1 MQLALVLLIF
11 QLNLTIYTS
20 KNLEKNFITGKAH
33 GDLIR
38 YLPGLSKPLYQPQ
51 LKGMTERKAF
61 ADDTYKDLKVAEFS
75 IQLSNNEYMNFH
87 SLHLVFPMK
96 IKKKSN
102 VATNTD
108 DDEITVN
115 NFFAHW
121 IKEIDIKRLGD
132 DVPILLTT
140 NAVPIYKYFDAMLKY
155 MPKNALAVIQNDLLY
170 LRKKVKLPTG
180 KDRREARTTDANA
193 SQRTDENLT
202 ERIEKFHDQLENTY
216 WYRIPLKYICDIGL
230 VNTPIKFNTKW
241 RLTFE
246 TDMQALF
253 ESKGNQAADALPTS
267 VDAKIILESTPY
279 LLYYQFQLKDTFRTY
294 LESAMVSEQVLRTGI
309 KLTPYQKSYEMV
321 AGSQSK
327 TDTFTNVFKQFAFL
341 EFSLLFDRSDQY
353 LSIYDSY
360 NAEVAGTNIKS
371 SNIKKRIVFHYTI
384 LLLRL

>member
-1 MQLALVLLIF
+1 
-11 QLNLTIYTS
+11 
-20 KNLEKNFITGKAH
+20 
-33 GDLIR
+33 
-38 YLPGLSKPLYQPQ
+38 
-51 LKGMTERKAF
+51 MTERKAF

-102 VATNTD
+102 VATNID

-202 ERIEKFHDQLENTY
+202 ERIQKFHDQLENTY

-279 LLYYQFQLKDTFRTY
+279 LLYYQFQLEDTFKTY
-294 LESAMVSEQVLRTGI
+294 LELAMVSEQVLRTGI

-321 AGSQSK
+321 AGLTIK
-327 TDTFTNVFKQFAFL
+327 N
-341 EFSLLFDRSDQY
+341 
-353 LSIYDSY
+353 IYFY
-360 NAEVAGTNIKS
+360 
-371 SNIKKRIVFHYTI
+371 
-384 LLLRL
+384 